1 MSFMHRQRLEEH
13 MWHRPS
19 SRRRKAVSLLLKQ
32 AELWSSLGQLA
43 TGGLSFSL
51 AVLYPSLAPVKSP
64 SLDSS
69 EWRLRKGQRRPG
81 CPLARSQQSHPP
93 GALSGPP
100 VALPAAESS
109 SFLSALCSPFQH
121 IAQYRPQLC
130 TFFLHWERT
139 LKAKTTTCLFF
150 SRAPRASELAG
161 GWHEGLVCLMAG
173 GIYSSR
179 SVSVAGLRGGPGSAF
194 IRRIANLKS
203 LFTQIFLEGH
213 LENLIPF
220 FIIQHFIHNKYKV
233 FTATVK
239 KAHRHRDA
247 PSEPSPVTLDYMS
260 WREGCFLKRRHIFT
274 TLYFSFK

>member
-1 MSFMHRQRLEEH
+1 MHLF
-13 MWHRPS
+13 P
-19 SRRRKAVSLLLKQ
+19 
-32 AELWSSLGQLA
+32 SLGKNPESQDHNLFVF
-43 TGGLSFSL
+43 L
-51 AVLYPSLAPVKSP
+51 PSTQGIRAGRWV
-64 SLDSS
+64 
-69 EWRLRKGQRRPG
+69 
-81 CPLARSQQSHPP
+81 AR
-93 GALSGPP
+93 GA
-100 VALPAAESS
+100 
-109 SFLSALCSPFQH
+109 
-121 IAQYRPQLC
+121 
-130 TFFLHWERT
+130 
-139 LKAKTTTCLFF
+139 
-150 SRAPRASELAG
+150 
-161 GWHEGLVCLMAG
+161 VCLMAG